1 MTQLLI
7 TQAELSE
14 INRLERDMASMK
26 HQLEELRSSVDVML
40 REGIQVEE
48 GRFEAVLV
56 KCISRPISWK
66 TVCLE
71 QLGRTAFDAIRRTYR
86 TTVYRKL
93 VVREHAILPLWRQHR
108 DGSDQNPN

>member
-7 TQAELSE
+7 RQAELSE
-14 INRLERDMASMK
+14 INRLEREMASMK
-26 HQLEELRSSVDVML
+26 HQLEDLRSSVDVML

-56 KCISRPISWK
+56 KCISRPVPWK

-71 QLGRTAFDAIRRTYR
+71 QLGRAAFDAIRHKYR
-86 TTVYRKL
+86 TSIFRKL
-93 VVREHAILPLWRQHR
+93 VVREHAILPLWRQHH
-108 DGSDQNPN
+108 DGSDQIEN